1 MRNTSSNQ
9 KKMSIFRQDTLMP
22 KSLCMGLKQAKYDNI
37 IRVRTLHVPLIM
49 LTHPLDVIS
58 KQQKIKVEFRS
69 YGMVTTPSEYG
80 LLVKYLLTSV
90 KYN

>member
-9 KKMSIFRQDTLMP
+9 KKMSIFHQDTLMP
-22 KSLCMGLKQAKYDNI
+22 KTMRMGLKNAKYDNI

-49 LTHPLDVIS
+49 LTHPLGVIS
-58 KQQKIKVEFRS
+58 KQQNIKVEFRS
-69 YGMVTTPSEYG
+69 EGMVTTPSEYG
-80 LLVKYLLTSV
+80 RLVKYLLTSV